1 MVFCLFIVS
10 YKFGFVKEYKSD
22 SGCILKFI
30 QTDKRKIHS
39 LSTVRIY
46 DIFLSK
52 QQETIQNIK
61 DNRY

>member
-1 MVFCLFIVS
+1 M
-10 YKFGFVKEYKSD
+10 
-22 SGCILKFI
+22 LKFI
-30 QTDKRKIHS
+30 QIDKRKIHS

-61 DNRY
+61 DNRYWEINSSSYFQMWNVHKVNELII